1 MDGRRQTA
9 MTVDP
14 RNAPEQLWAPLND
27 PAFWAGDPAPH
38 FARLRR
44 EAPVLWNPAFGYW
57 ALAHHADVM
66 TVSRDAATFCSSQG
80 ILATEIGVT
89 YPFPPT
95 TMHTD
100 APEHSRYRELVQPG
114 FAPRVMRALE
124 TRVRTRAAA
133 FADRLAAGTA
143 VDFAEAVA
151 IPFPVAVICDL
162 LGLDH
167 VDDARVLRWSDAAI
181 PGSSPMT
188 QKEIEAAR
196 EDQRATLLAATIARR
211 GADGDDLTTALANAE
226 IDGDRLSDDE
236 ILMFQNQL
244 LVAGNETTRNM
255 ISGGMAALAT
265 RPETWARLRA
275 EPALVASAVEE
286 WLRWTTPVISFMRTA
301 TRATELGGVPI
312 AAGEPVLMLYASA
325 NRDESVFGPTAD
337 EFHVDRT
344 PNPHV
349 AFGFGPHF
357 CLGAALAR
365 LEGRALLD
373 ELLERFATVELAGEV
388 VRTESPAIAGIR
400 ALPLLL
406 R

>member
-1 MDGRRQTA
+1 M
-9 MTVDP
+9 DP
-14 RNAPEQLWAPLND
+14 RSAPEDVWAPLND
-27 PAFWAGDPAPH
+27 PAFWSGDPTAH

-44 EAPVLWNPAFGYW
+44 EAPIVWNPVFGYW
-57 ALAHHADVM
+57 ALARHADVM
-66 TVSRDAATFCSSQG
+66 TVSRDSSTFCSAKG
-80 ILATEIGVT
+80 ILAMEIGVT

-95 TMHTD
+95 MMHTD
-100 APEHSRYRELVQPG
+100 PPEHSRYRKLVQPG

-124 TRVRTRAAA
+124 TRVRERAAA
-133 FADRLAAGTA
+133 FVERLTAGSV

-151 IPFPVAVICDL
+151 IPFPVAIIREL
-162 LGLDH
+162 LGLED

-188 QKEIEAAR
+188 WEEIEAAR
-196 EDQRATLLAATIARR
+196 EDQRATLLATTIARR
-211 GADGDDLTTALANAE
+211 GTDGDDLTTALANAE

-236 ILMFQNQL
+236 IVMFQNQL

-265 RPETWARLRA
+265 RADAWAQLCA
-275 EPALVASAVEE
+275 EPALAASAVEE

-301 TRATELGGVPI
+301 TRATTLGGVAI

-325 NRDESVFGPTAD
+325 NRDEDVFGPTATD
-337 EFHVDRT
+337 FRVDRT

-365 LEGRALLD
+365 LEGRALLE
-373 ELLERFATVELAGEV
+373 ELLARFQTVELAGDV
-388 VRTESPAIAGIR
+388 VRTESSVIAGIR
-400 ALPLLL
+400 SLPLLL

>member
-1 MDGRRQTA
+1 

-14 RNAPEQLWAPLND
+14 RNAPEELWAPLND
-27 PAFWAGDPAPH
+27 PAFWAGDPGPH
-38 FARLRR
+38 LTRLRR
-44 EAPVLWNPAFGYW
+44 EAPVLWNPVFRYW

-66 TVSRDAATFCSSQG
+66 TVSRDPATFCSSQG
-80 ILATEIGVT
+80 VLAVEIGVT

-95 TMHTD
+95 MMHTD
-100 APEHSRYRELVQPG
+100 APEHSRYRNLVQPG

-124 TRVRTRAAA
+124 TRVRTRAGA
-133 FADRLAAGTA
+133 FVERLTAGTT
-143 VDFAEAVA
+143 VDFTEAVA
-151 IPFPVAVICDL
+151 IPFPVAIIREL

-181 PGSSPMT
+181 PGSTPMT
-188 QKEIEAAR
+188 REEIEAAR
-196 EDQRATLLAATIARR
+196 ADQRTTLLAATIARR
-211 GADGDDLTTALANAE
+211 GVDGDDLTTALANAA
-226 IDGDRLSDDE
+226 IDGDRLTDDE
-236 ILMFQNQL
+236 ILLFQEQL
-244 LVAGNETTRNM
+244 LIAGNETTRNM

-265 RPETWARLRA
+265 RPEAWARLRA
-275 EPALVASAVEE
+275 EPALVAPAVEE

-301 TRATELGGVPI
+301 TRATELGGVAI

-325 NRDESVFGPTAD
+325 NRDESVFGSNAG
-337 EFHVDRT
+337 EFQVDRT

-349 AFGFGPHF
+349 AFGFGPHV

-365 LEGRALLD
+365 LEGRALL
-373 ELLERFATVELAGEV
+373 EKLLERFATVELAGEV
-388 VRTESPAIAGIR
+388 VRTESSVIAGIR